1 MARDRGIEIAS
12 PRGAG
17 EGGRGRRTLCLLEE
31 NRRKA
36 GSASTWSCGGGRGGQ
51 LPFPARVHHQ
61 DMTMK

>member
-17 EGGRGRRTLCLLEE
+17 EGGRGRRTLAF
-31 NRRKA
+31 RREKEGGSA
-36 GSASTWSCGGGRGGQ
+36 GSASTFRH
-51 LPFPARVHHQ
+51 FPARVHQ

>member
-17 EGGRGRRTLCLLEE
+17 EGGRGRTLACSREKE
-31 NRRKA
+31 
-36 GSASTWSCGGGRGGQ
+36 GSAHDLVLWGGGRGGQ

-61 DMTMK
+61 DMTTMK